1 MSWFSKRKEEKAAK
15 AKQEGLTNLAATSLG
30 VENKDTNKKV
40 SKKESNKAYQ
50 QGLSA
55 DGYKTRLNDGL
66 IEVNNELYHANAPE
80 DLVDMNHELIDLLGR
95 LRLNPNMT
103 TSPTIVTFLE
113 QQVQEIIR
121 LAHAGDMNLI
131 RDAFYRLQELL
142 EALEDQATSDTLFSD
157 ETYVKLY
164 IAKCTNQ
171 ATLALYQRDVNR
183 LNRRKEDL
191 KKQMGTMSDI
201 EFSRRAKEL
210 KGQFDIAQNKI
221 ANISK
226 DLEGIT
232 FSMMTKKDQ
241 LIRDAEMR
249 TNTAAM
255 VNETV
260 MTQEAFDASGIDK
273 QMDADT
279 EKLLHNNRNATVSDM
294 KSSTASSSD
303 SQSLSDED
311 KLSMLNW

>member
-30 VENKDTNKKV
+30 VEQKDANKKV
-40 SKKESNKAYQ
+40 SKKESNEAYKKGLTADNYKA
-50 QGLSA
+50 
-55 DGYKTRLNDGL
+55 RLNDGL
-66 IEVNNELYHANAPE
+66 VEVNNELYHANAPE
-80 DLVDMNHELIDLLGR
+80 DLIDMNHELVELLAR
-95 LRLNPNMT
+95 LRLNPNMA

-113 QQVQEIIR
+113 QQVQEIIQ

-131 RDAFYRLQELL
+131 RDALYRFQELL
-142 EALEDQATSDTLFSD
+142 EALEDKTSDTLFSD
-157 ETYVKLY
+157 ENYVKLY
-164 IAKCTNQ
+164 IAKCQNQ

-183 LNRRKEDL
+183 INRRKEDL
-191 KKQMGTMSDI
+191 KKQMGSMSDI

-226 DLEGIT
+226 DLEGIN
-232 FSMMTKKDQ
+232 FSMLAKKDQ

-249 TNTAAM
+249 SETAAM
-255 VNETV
+255 VSETV
-260 MTQEAFDASGIDK
+260 QMQEALDSSGIDK

-294 KSSTASSSD
+294 KASTATSSE
-303 SQSLSDED
+303 SQSLSDDD

>member
-30 VENKDTNKKV
+30 VEQKDANKKV
-40 SKKESNKAYQ
+40 SKKESNEAYKK
-50 QGLSA
+50 GLVT
-55 DGYKTRLNDGL
+55 DNYKTRLNDGL
-66 IEVNNELYHANAPE
+66 VEVNNELYHANAPE
-80 DLVDMNHELIDLLGR
+80 DLIDMNHELIELLAR
-95 LRLNPNMT
+95 LRLNPNMA

-113 QQVQEIIR
+113 QQVQEIIQ

-131 RDAFYRLQELL
+131 RDALYRFQELL
-142 EALEDQATSDTLFSD
+142 EALEDKTSDTLFSD
-157 ETYVKLY
+157 ENYVKLY
-164 IAKCTNQ
+164 IAKCQNQ

-183 LNRRKEDL
+183 INRRKEDL
-191 KKQMGTMSDI
+191 KKQMGSMSDI

-226 DLEGIT
+226 DLEGIN
-232 FSMMTKKDQ
+232 FSMLAKKDQ

-249 TNTAAM
+249 SETAAM
-255 VNETV
+255 VSETV
-260 MTQEAFDASGIDK
+260 QMQEALDSSGIDK
-273 QMDADT
+273 QMDTDT

-294 KSSTASSSD
+294 KASTATSSE
-303 SQSLSDED
+303 SQSLSDDD

>member
-30 VENKDTNKKV
+30 VEQKDANKKV
-40 SKKESNKAYQ
+40 SKKESNEAYKK
-50 QGLSA
+50 GLA
-55 DGYKTRLNDGL
+55 TENYKTRLNDGL
-66 IEVNNELYHANAPE
+66 VEVNNELYHANAPE
-80 DLVDMNHELIDLLGR
+80 DLIDMNHELVELLAR
-95 LRLNPNMT
+95 LRLNPNMA

-113 QQVQEIIR
+113 QQVQEIIQ

-131 RDAFYRLQELL
+131 RDALYRFQELL
-142 EALEDQATSDTLFSD
+142 EALEDKTSDTLFSD
-157 ETYVKLY
+157 ENYVKLY
-164 IAKCTNQ
+164 IAKCQNQ

-183 LNRRKEDL
+183 INRRKEDL
-191 KKQMGTMSDI
+191 KKQMGSMSDI

-226 DLEGIT
+226 DLEGIN
-232 FSMMTKKDQ
+232 FSMLAKKDQ

-249 TNTAAM
+249 SETAAM
-255 VNETV
+255 VSETV
-260 MTQEAFDASGIDK
+260 QMQEALDSSGIDK
-273 QMDADT
+273 QMDTDT

-294 KSSTASSSD
+294 KASTATSSE
-303 SQSLSDED
+303 SQSLSDDD